1 MPEKV
6 NIQQMIVKCLLRL
19 DTSCTK
25 NSQSCLQRAQ
35 GQVQKTNQCTS
46 LIRGIR
52 CCENTVRGRPKQ
64 TGV

>member
-25 NSQSCLQRAQ
+25 NSQSCLQRVQ

-46 LIRGIR
+46 LIWGIQH
-52 CCENTVRGRPKQ
+52 CENTVQGHPKQ